1 MTMFRSVT
9 SLDNPVT
16 VCITGQL
23 KTIDIP
29 GKEPIETKIPFI
41 QIFDREGKDITDLVN
56 DSDYA
61 RFEKEAMNKD
71 EYSYDY

>member
-1 MTMFRSVT
+1 MFKSVT

-41 QIFDREGKDITDLVN
+41 QIFNREGEDITDLVS

-61 RFEKEAMNKD
+61 RFEREAMEKG
-71 EYSYDY
+71 EYVYKHV